1 MVNMNKSKKPAEPL
15 PPKPLRRPVVLLLL
29 DGWGVSNTRENNAI
43 RQAKIPNF
51 KHLVAHYPAAVI
63 SGSSKKDSINYT
75 MIGAG
80 SLESNQISLSKIIT
94 DCRWKQI
101 KIAETEKFAL
111 ISNFFNNSPNQF
123 LGEDYDLVP
132 SVIKSAE
139 DVDIKMSTP
148 EVIKH
153 FSQALKS
160 NRYDFILLSLAN
172 IDNVSHYGDFKKT
185 IAAIEFI
192 DQTLKKIAQL
202 VLNQKGI
209 LLVTSSHGYAE
220 QVFDLQTDLTTKEN
234 TDNPV
239 PVIIVGEEYAGK
251 TIGLEEAPANDL
263 SLLDPVGSLLDIS
276 PTILHIMGLN
286 VPQTMKG
293 KSLI

>member
-1 MVNMNKSKKPAEPL
+1 MNKAKKSAEPL

-63 SGSSKKDSINYT
+63 SGSSKKDSVNYI

-80 SLESNQISLSKIIT
+80 SSEPDQIPLSKILA
-94 DCRWKQI
+94 DYHFKQI

-111 ISNFFNNSPNQF
+111 VSHFFNNNSEQF

-139 DVDIKMSTP
+139 GVDIKMSTP
-148 EVIKH
+148 AVIKH
-153 FSQALKS
+153 FSKALKS

-172 IDNVSHYGDFKKT
+172 IDNVSHQGDFKKT

-192 DQTLKKIAQL
+192 DKSLKKIAQL
-202 VLNQKGI
+202 VLNQKGV
-209 LLVTSSHGYAE
+209 LLITSSHGYAE
-220 QVFDLQTDLTTKEN
+220 EVFDLQTDLATKEN

-263 SLLDPVGSLLDIS
+263 SLLSPTGSLLDVS
-276 PTILHIMGLN
+276 PTILHIMGLDI
-286 VPQTMKG
+286 PKTMTG

>member
-1 MVNMNKSKKPAEPL
+1 MNKSEKSVGPL
-15 PPKPLRRPVVLLLL
+15 VPKPLRRPVVLLLL

-51 KHLVAHYPAAVI
+51 KYLVAHYPAAVI
-63 SGSSKKDSINYT
+63 SGSSQKDSVNYAV
-75 MIGAG
+75 IGAG
-80 SLESNQISLSKIIT
+80 SREPKQNSLSKIMA
-94 DCRWKQI
+94 DYHWKQI

-111 ISNFFNNSPNQF
+111 ISNFFNNSPEQF

-132 SVIKSAE
+132 SVIKPAE
-139 DVDIKMSTP
+139 DVNVKMSTP

-153 FSQALKS
+153 FSRALK
-160 NRYDFILLSLAN
+160 NDHYDFILLSLAN
-172 IDNVSHYGDFKKT
+172 IDNISQRGDFQKT
-185 IAAIEFI
+185 IAAIEFV
-192 DQTLKKIAQL
+192 DRTLKKIAQL
-202 VLNQKGI
+202 VLSQKGI
-209 LLVTSSHGYAE
+209 LLITSSHGYAE
-220 QVFDLQTDLTTKEN
+220 EVFDLQTDLATKAN

-263 SLLDPVGSLLDIS
+263 SLLSPTGSLLDIS
-276 PTILHIMGLN
+276 PTILHLMGLDI
-286 VPQTMKG
+286 PKTMAG

>member
-1 MVNMNKSKKPAEPL
+1 MNKAKKPVDPL
-15 PPKPLRRPVVLLLL
+15 PLKPLRRPVVLLML
-29 DGWGVSNTRENNAI
+29 DGWGVSSTRENNAI

-63 SGSSKKDSINYT
+63 SGSSKKDSVNYT
-75 MIGAG
+75 IIGTG
-80 SLESNQISLSKIIT
+80 SLDSDQISLSKIMAGY
-94 DCRWKQI
+94 RFKQI

-111 ISNFFNNSPNQF
+111 VSNFFNNSPEQF

-139 DVDIKMSTP
+139 DIAIKMSTP

-153 FSQALKS
+153 FSRALKS

-172 IDNVSHYGDFKKT
+172 IDNVSHRGDFKKT

-192 DQTLKKIAQL
+192 DKALKKISQL
-202 VLNQKGI
+202 VLNQKGV
-209 LLVTSSHGYAE
+209 LLITSSHGYAE
-220 QVFDLQTDLTTKEN
+220 EVFDLQTDLTTKDN

-263 SLLDPVGSLLDIS
+263 SLLSPTGSLLDIS
-276 PTILHIMGLN
+276 PTILHIMGLDI
-286 VPQTMKG
+286 PKTMTG